1 MGLLFFEIK
10 IYKKIGLNLMKFKKQ
25 WKIFDIS

>member
-10 IYKKIGLNLMKFKKQ
+10 IYKKIELNLMKFKKQ

>member
-10 IYKKIGLNLMKFKKQ
+10 IYKKIALNLMKFKKQ